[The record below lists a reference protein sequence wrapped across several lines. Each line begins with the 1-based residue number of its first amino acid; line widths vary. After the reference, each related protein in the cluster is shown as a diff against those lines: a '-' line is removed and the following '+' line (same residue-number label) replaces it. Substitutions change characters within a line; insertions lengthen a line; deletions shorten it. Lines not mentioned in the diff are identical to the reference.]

1 MPNKIGTNIN
11 WKKPQKS
18 KIEKF
23 KNNFFEKY
31 KWGMLTNLGKK
42 SECEQGISQIVLQ
55 MPNLNRLNK
64 CTRVKIFEVSRRFQ
78 VILKYFLPTYYIN
91 DIKQEK

>member
-18 KIEKF
+18 KIGKF
-23 KNNFFEKY
+23 KKKPILFDKY

-42 SECEQGISQIVLQ
+42 SGISQIVLQ

-64 CTRVKIFEVSRRFQ
+64 CTRVKNFEVSRRFQ
-78 VILKYFLPTYYIN
+78 AILKYFLPTYYIN